1 MWIGIREAIGWVIT
15 LIGLLLVGVV
25 LMLALNRSVFEAL
38 ALSLPSALVFRSGIG
53 LVRMTAAARIAKQL
67 GRE

>member
-25 LMLALNRSVFEAL
+25 LMLALNRSVFEAH
-38 ALSLPSALVFRSGIG
+38 ALSLPSAIVFRSGIG